1 MIEWG
6 EEEDLVKKI
15 KEDSQR
21 GTTEDSEMI
30 KDKKRKIQ
38 LWIWHFSSH
47 GPPWLTVVSL
57 SGGGSD
63 NSKWEKRKENE
74 QLLEETGANGSTLIS

>member
-38 LWIWHFSSH
+38 LWI
-47 GPPWLTVVSL
+47 
-57 SGGGSD
+57 
-63 NSKWEKRKENE
+63 
-74 QLLEETGANGSTLIS
+74 